1 MLKTG
6 IVIFACF
13 CIATV
18 ITEAVGLGVLWS
30 RGQLNQRTF
39 REIEVI
45 LTGTDLLG
53 IDVQDN
59 EQETRQLSLDEISE
73 KRVTAILG
81 IEKRENLAKQ
91 LLNDVMKFRD
101 DVTAEQKALI
111 KDRESFNAELQQVNE
126 RNTAEATE
134 LARGILLASSPK
146 VAVDRLMELTVEED
160 VILLRGMPDENIAK
174 ILKEFKTGLAQERA
188 QRAQLI
194 YESIYRGEPTS
205 SVINKHS
212 EDGQPQT
219 TAPPG

>member
-45 LTGTDLLG
+45 LTGSDLLG
-53 IDVQDN
+53 VDVQEN
-59 EQETRQLSLDEISE
+59 EQETRQLSLDEISD

-111 KDRESFNAELQQVNE
+111 KDRELFNAELQQVNE

-188 QRAQLI
+188 QRARLI

-212 EDGQPQT
+212 EDGQPQVT
-219 TAPPG
+219 TPAG